1 MENRLLSSTAG
12 KSAHSVSD
20 RDHMPSIPRVPKA
33 HSSASTPAPFSTNRR
48 ALIPT
53 LLNKGAP
60 WLDTAVV
67 CAVAYLAFILSGQA
81 FLTATIIEL
90 FPHVMLTIA
99 ALWSLRLARAYRVDF
114 SVSAWVG
121 VRRVAMTAGLSL
133 GAMAIALYVL
143 KALAPPAYIFGIAIT
158 MWIALISAHIS
169 TSAFRLWLL
178 RTGRFSENVILIGAT
193 ENARKLVDQNIET
206 RELNIVGVFDD
217 RMSRVTE
224 FLPDVPLLGCI
235 DDMMNWEHLPDMDRI
250 VVTVS
255 SDARDRV
262 RQLINRLR
270 ILPQQVVLLLDLNGF
285 NPERESLSEIGNAP
299 AAVISGSEIDADFSF
314 TKRISDLFFSTV
326 LLIGF
331 SPFMFMIAI
340 AIRLDSPGP
349 ILFRQKRHGFNN
361 EIIRVW
367 KFRSMKVCKGAEERM
382 QAQTTVDDPRV
393 TRVGRFIRRTS
404 LDELPQLF
412 NVLKGE
418 MSVVGPRPH
427 AVGMQTDQTEVH
439 AIVSDYAHRHRMKP
453 GITGWAQINGSRG
466 PVNTREEVHERVKL
480 DMKYINTA
488 SIGLDLYIMLMTAP
502 CLLGDSK
509 RPR

>member
-1 MENRLLSSTAG
+1 MENRLLSADSSKPT
-12 KSAHSVSD
+12 SPPPD
-20 RDHMPSIPRVPKA
+20 RDKVLSMPRAVNDI
-33 HSSASTPAPFSTNRR
+33 HTNSAAAPFSTNRR

-60 WLDTAVV
+60 WLDAVAV
-67 CAVAYLAFILSGQA
+67 CSVAYLAFILSGQT
-81 FLTATIIEL
+81 FLQATILQL
-90 FPHVMLTIA
+90 FPHVALTIA
-99 ALWSLRLARAYRVDF
+99 ALWSLHLARAYRVDF

-121 VRRVAMTAGLSL
+121 VRRTATASGLAL
-133 GAMAIALYVL
+133 GAMAVALYAL
-143 KALAPPAYIFGIAIT
+143 KTLAPPLHIFAT
-158 MWIALISAHIS
+158 AAVMWAALIMAHIT

-193 ENARKLVDQNIET
+193 ANARKLVDQNAET

-217 RMSRVTE
+217 RMSRATE

-270 ILPQQVVLLLDLNGF
+270 ILPQQVVLLLDLGGF
-285 NPERESLSEIGNAP
+285 NPERESLSEIGNTP
-299 AAVISGSEIDADFSF
+299 AAVISGSEIDANFSF
-314 TKRISDLFFSTV
+314 TKRISDLFFSA
-326 LLIGF
+326 LLMIGF
-331 SPFMFMIAI
+331 LPFMLMIAI

-367 KFRSMKVCKGAEERM
+367 KFRSMKTCKGAEERM

-466 PVNTREEVHERVKL
+466 PVNTRAEVHERVQL
-480 DMKYINTA
+480 DMEYINRA

-509 RPR
+509 RNR